1 MSVLR
6 DVIILILISEIK
18 NKNVKPRIGEI
29 ECDIEEKSW
38 YAIQSTEFNENKVII
53 FLKLLVDLRGAL
65 IKYLKNQTWNGSYTN
80 YLIKAKETIK

>member
-1 MSVLR
+1 MSNQELY
-6 DVIILILISEIK
+6 ITSGG
-18 NKNVKPRIGEI
+18 IGEI